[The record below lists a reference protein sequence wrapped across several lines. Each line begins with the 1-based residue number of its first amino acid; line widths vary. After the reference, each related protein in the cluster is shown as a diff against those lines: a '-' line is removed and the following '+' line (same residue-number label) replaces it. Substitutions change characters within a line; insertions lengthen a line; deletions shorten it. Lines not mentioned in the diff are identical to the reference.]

1 MTKVIF
7 LIDKVADNFTG
18 KDEVESLGV
27 FAYFPEIVHNFNG
40 YRPDNITCYSH
51 IGQHSACHPEY
62 AKECKE
68 ANYNQYADLLKEL
81 ISIGYNLNIL
91 NEQET
96 EYHRPPTKGEIK
108 FGEGATHYRTFRLA
122 ELLKPNGDI
131 KQRFKAND
139 GLFYSRR

>member
-1 MTKVIF
+1 LM
-7 LIDKVADNFTG
+7 DNSDG
-18 KDEVESLGV
+18 EV
-27 FAYFPEIVHNFNG
+27 FAFFPLEKFTRFGIEDGLF
-40 YRPDNITCYSH
+40 TCYSH
-51 IGQHSACHPEY
+51 IGQHSCCHELY

-68 ANYNQYADLLKEL
+68 AEYYQYQDLLKEL